1 MLRSATAQVVT
12 PLRLAAPDDGGAS
25 YEWEHIAY
33 LLPGALPTLIDPGP
47 DHLAHALLNGL
58 ADSGFAPTDIGQL
71 LLTSHAAELAG
82 CAYRFP
88 AATIF
93 AAPFD
98 GSDRLL
104 RAHRACARS
113 LGDEVAEVTRATPA
127 ARACWESWQA
137 RHPIEPATFA
147 NLRPLADGALL
158 LAGDSTL
165 VASRRPAF
173 SDTGMVFAS
182 LDGEALFAGEFG
194 LLDDDLPVGDWQAFA
209 EALGAITQG
218 TLPQTLYPARGR
230 IEATGQVAFR
240 AMALSAN
247 NLISNLPLALA
258 RPATLQQL
266 FERDLGYWPEAIAE
280 SALRLVRLRSALEEL
295 ARAGVVYRKPAP
307 TMLQTGYAMI
317 PT

>member
-1 MLRSATAQVVT
+1 VPPSAAGQTVT
-12 PLRLAAPDDGGAS
+12 PLRLAAPADGAAS
-25 YEWEHIAY
+25 YDWEHIAY

-47 DHLAHALLNGL
+47 DHLGDALLNAL
-58 ADSGFAPTDIGQL
+58 ADSGFSPADIGQL
-71 LLTSHAAELAG
+71 LLTSHAAEMAG
-82 CAYRFP
+82 SAHRFP
-88 AATIF
+88 AATLF
-93 AAPFD
+93 AAPAAD
-98 GSDRLL
+98 NDRLL
-104 RAHRACARS
+104 RAHRECARS
-113 LGDEVAEVTRATPA
+113 LGEEVAHVTHATPS
-127 ARACWESWQA
+127 ACAIWEHWQA
-137 RHPIEPATFA
+137 LHPVTPVTLA

-158 LAGDSTL
+158 LAGDGTL

-182 LDGEALFAGEFG
+182 LDGGALFAGEFG

-209 EALGAITQG
+209 DSLGAITQG
-218 TLPQTLYPARGR
+218 ALPEKLYPARGR

-266 FERDLGYWPEAIAE
+266 FERDLGYWPDAIAE

-295 ARAGVVYRKPAP
+295 SRAGVVYRQAAP

>member
-1 MLRSATAQVVT
+1 MPPSAAGQTVT
-12 PLRLAAPDDGGAS
+12 PLRLAAPADGAAS
-25 YEWEHIAY
+25 YDWEHIAY

-47 DHLAHALLNGL
+47 EHLADALLNAL
-58 ADSGFAPTDIGQL
+58 VESGIAPADIGQI
-71 LLTSHAAELAG
+71 LLTSHAAEMAG
-82 CAYRFP
+82 SAHRFP
-88 AATIF
+88 SATIF
-93 AAPFD
+93 AAPSE
-98 GSDRLL
+98 GTDRLL
-104 RAHRACARS
+104 RAHRECARD
-113 LGDEVAEVTRATPA
+113 LGEEVAHVTHATPS
-127 ARACWESWQA
+127 ARACWERWQA
-137 RHPIEPATFA
+137 RHPALPVTLA

-158 LAGDSTL
+158 LAGDGTL

-182 LDGEALFAGEFG
+182 LDGQALFAGEFG

-209 EALGAITQG
+209 ESLGAITQG
-218 TLPQTLYPARGR
+218 TLPQRLYPARGR
-230 IEATGQVAFR
+230 IEASGQVAFR

-266 FERDLGYWPEAIAE
+266 FERDLGYWPDAIAE

-295 ARAGVVYRKPAP
+295 ARAGVIYRQPAP

>member
-1 MLRSATAQVVT
+1 LGDA
-12 PLRLAAPDDGGAS
+12 
-25 YEWEHIAY
+25 
-33 LLPGALPTLIDPGP
+33 LL
-47 DHLAHALLNGL
+47 HAL
-58 ADSGFAPTDIGQL
+58 AESGFATTDIGQV
-71 LLTSHAAELAG
+71 LLTSHAAEMAG
-82 CAYRFP
+82 SVHRFP

-93 AAPFD
+93 AAPSAD
-98 GSDRLL
+98 NDRLL
-104 RAHRACARS
+104 RAHRDCARS
-113 LGDEVAEVTRATPA
+113 LGEEVAEVTQAAPS
-127 ARACWESWQA
+127 ARAIWQHWQA
-137 RHPIEPATFA
+137 RHPVTPVTLS
-147 NLRPLADGALL
+147 NLRPLTDGALL
-158 LAGDSTL
+158 LAGDGTL

-182 LDGEALFAGEFG
+182 LDGGALFAGEFG

-209 EALGAITQG
+209 DSLGAITQG
-218 TLPQTLYPARGR
+218 VLPEKLYPARGR

-266 FERDLGYWPEAIAE
+266 FERDLGYWPDAIAE

-295 ARAGVVYRKPAP
+295 ARAGVIYRQPAS

-317 PT
+317 PA

>member
-1 MLRSATAQVVT
+1 MLPSAAGQTVT
-12 PLRLAAPDDGGAS
+12 PLRLAAPNEGAAS
-25 YEWEHIAY
+25 YDWEHIAY

-47 DHLAHALLNGL
+47 EHLADALLNAL
-58 ADSGFAPTDIGQL
+58 AERGFAPADIGQL
-71 LLTSHAAELAG
+71 LLTSHAAEMAG
-82 CAYRFP
+82 SAHRFP
-88 AATIF
+88 SATIF
-93 AAPFD
+93 AAPSD
-98 GSDRLL
+98 GTDRLL
-104 RAHRACARS
+104 RAHRECARS
-113 LGDEVAEVTRATPA
+113 LGEEVAQVTHA
-127 ARACWESWQA
+127 ASSAHVIWERWQA
-137 RHPIEPATFA
+137 RHPVELATFA

-158 LAGDSTL
+158 LAGDGTL

-173 SDTGMVFAS
+173 SDTGMVFAT

-209 EALGAITQG
+209 ESLGAITQG
-218 TLPQTLYPARGR
+218 TLPQRLYPARGR
-230 IEATGQVAFR
+230 IEASGQVAFR

-266 FERDLGYWPEAIAE
+266 FERDLGYWPDAIAE

-295 ARAGVVYRKPAP
+295 ARAGVIYRQPAP

>member
-1 MLRSATAQVVT
+1 MLPSATAQTVT
-12 PLRLAAPDDGGAS
+12 PLRLAAPDDGATS
-25 YEWEHIAY
+25 YDWEHIAY

-47 DHLAHALLNGL
+47 EHLADALLNAL
-58 ADSGFAPTDIGQL
+58 AESGIAPSDIGQL
-71 LLTSHAAELAG
+71 LLTSHAAEMAG
-82 CAYRFP
+82 SASRFP
-88 AATIF
+88 SATIF
-93 AAPFD
+93 AAPAAS
-98 GSDRLL
+98 GDRLL
-104 RAHRACARS
+104 RAHRECARS
-113 LGDEVAEVTRATPA
+113 LGEEVAEATQATPS
-127 ARACWESWQA
+127 ARAIWEHWQSL
-137 RHPIEPATFA
+137 HPVTPVALA
-147 NLRPLADGALL
+147 NLRPLTDGALL
-158 LAGDSTL
+158 LAGDGTL

-209 EALGAITQG
+209 ESLGAITQG
-218 TLPQTLYPARGR
+218 TLPQLLYPARGR
-230 IEATGQVAFR
+230 IEASGQVAFR

-258 RPATLQQL
+258 RPATRQQL
-266 FERDLGYWPEAIAE
+266 FERDLGYWPDAIAE

-295 ARAGVVYRKPAP
+295 ARAGVIYRQPAP